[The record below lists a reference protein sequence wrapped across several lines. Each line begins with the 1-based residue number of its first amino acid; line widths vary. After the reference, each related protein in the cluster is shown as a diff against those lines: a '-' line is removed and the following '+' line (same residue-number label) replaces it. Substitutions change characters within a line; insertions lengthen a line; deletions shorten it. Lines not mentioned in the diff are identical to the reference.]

1 MLTVSIHS
9 LIGAMSN
16 VKYYVNKGYSFV
28 RISNS
33 SISVRV
39 NVDEGILDIGSK
51 YLSVLIHLDGQD
63 RLFDFINITSDP
75 NFMDIVAQ
83 RLRGYE
89 CYERW
94 LSLRESGQGRFAVSN
109 VIIEPHRV
117 RFGTSVAYGEFIP
130 VLLYLMKLQHV
141 QCTEA
146 NIDEDT
152 L

>member
-1 MLTVSIHS
+1 
-9 LIGAMSN
+9 MSN
-16 VKYYVNKGYSFV
+16 AKYYVDKGYSFV
-28 RISNS
+28 RVSNS

-39 NVDEGILDIGSK
+39 NVDEGMLFINGKYIDIAVYLD
-51 YLSVLIHLDGQD
+51 DRD
-63 RLFDFINITSDP
+63 RLFDFINIVSDP
-75 NFMDIVAQ
+75 DFMNIVAQ

-94 LSLRESGQGRFAVSN
+94 LSLRESGGRFEVSD
-109 VIIEPHRV
+109 VVIEPHKV
-117 RFGTSVAYGEFIP
+117 RFGVNAAYGEFIP

>member
-1 MLTVSIHS
+1 
-9 LIGAMSN
+9 MSSA
-16 VKYYVNKGYSFV
+16 KYYVDKGYSFV
-28 RISNS
+28 RVSSS

-39 NVDEGILDIGSK
+39 DVDEGTLYINGKYIDIAIYLDNQDH
-51 YLSVLIHLDGQD
+51 LI
-63 RLFDFINITSDP
+63 DFINITSDP

-94 LSLRESGQGRFAVSN
+94 LSLRESGGRFAISDV
-109 VIIEPHRV
+109 VIEPHKV
-117 RFGTSVAYGEFIP
+117 RFGLNKAYGEFIP
-130 VLLYLMKLQHV
+130 VLLYLMKLQRV

-146 NIDEDT
+146 NMDEDT

>member
-1 MLTVSIHS
+1 
-9 LIGAMSN
+9 MSN

-39 NVDEGILDIGSK
+39 NVDESMVDIHSK
-51 YLSVLIHLDGQD
+51 YLSVVIYLDSQD
-63 RLFDFINITSDP
+63 RLFDFITITSDP
-75 NFMDIVAQ
+75 DFVNIVAQ

-94 LSLRESGQGRFAVSN
+94 LSLRESGQGQFAVSN

-117 RFGTSVAYGEFIP
+117 RFGVNVAYGEFIP

-141 QCTEA
+141 QCTEV
-146 NIDEDT
+146 NIDEDA

>member
-1 MLTVSIHS
+1 MLTVSIHN
-9 LIGAMSN
+9 LIGVMSN

-28 RISNS
+28 RVSNS

-39 NVDEGILDIGSK
+39 DVDENMLDIHSK

-63 RLFDFINITSDP
+63 RLFDFITIAGDP
-75 NFMDIVAQ
+75 DFVNIVAQ

-94 LSLRESGQGRFAVSN
+94 LSLRESGQGRFTVSD
-109 VIIEPHRV
+109 VVIEPHRV
-117 RFGTSVAYGEFIP
+117 RYGTSVAYGEFIP
-130 VLLYLMKLQHV
+130 ALLYLMKLQHV

>member
-28 RISNS
+28 RASNS

-39 NVDEGILDIGSK
+39 NVDESMLDIHSK
-51 YLSVLIHLDGQD
+51 YLSVVIYLDSQD
-63 RLFDFINITSDP
+63 RLLDFITIASDP
-75 NFMDIVAQ
+75 DFVNIVAQ

-94 LSLRESGQGRFAVSN
+94 LSLRESGQGQFAVSN
-109 VIIEPHRV
+109 VIIEPHKV
-117 RFGTSVAYGEFIP
+117 RFGVNAAYGEFIP
-130 VLLYLMKLQHV
+130 ALLYLMKLQHV